1 MMPMQKELSPQT
13 RRQRREPVILF
24 SISKALFGI
33 AAASIHEIRSTD
45 SLSGTAVQLD
55 PTPVARVTHIFERG
69 RKLFFVIHGSDHFG
83 LRMTRPGI
91 ILMIR
96 DAPVAVLADSIEN
109 MTEISEL
116 YPLPEAFQGDERNWY
131 RGLAYVQ
138 DRVVPILNPSGFL
151 TSEELEKLDA
161 AARLAT
167 VGASGN

>member
-1 MMPMQKELSPQT
+1 MTPAPKEHSLQA
-13 RRQRREPVILF
+13 RRARREPVILF
-24 SISKALFGI
+24 SISKVLFGI

-55 PTPVARVTHIFERG
+55 PTPVAKVTHLFERG

-91 ILMIR
+91 ILMLR

-116 YPLPEAFQGDERNWY
+116 HPLPAAFQGEERNWY
-131 RGLAYVQ
+131 RGLAYLQ
-138 DRVVPILNPSGFL
+138 DRVIPILDPGGFL
-151 TSEELEKLDA
+151 TAGELEKLNA

-167 VGASGN
+167 VDASAN